1 MAGGG
6 EGNTWIYALVGGS
19 ILAFVGM
26 GLHGSHVGPG
36 WLSAALLAI
45 GGLSVVFGSCESMI
59 KSVEGLGKRLGW
71 NEFVAGTMAG
81 LASNIPE
88 IVMLGFVVKANPRV
102 AFVVVMLTLHVGA
115 MAFGLYCGLL
125 PRDARG
131 AAKLPAPLVKLS
143 TDLYACAGGMF
154 LAMGFLMIVI
164 HGFGPTAGTEKT
176 PALIPSDLYM
186 IGACLLM
193 VEVVAVVQLVKN
205 YAGTKIPTAQDTA
218 LAEVCVQE
226 GSALA
231 ATGVAKAIGEVTP
244 AALESESAPEP
255 TAEAE
260 ASAPSEGEAA
270 AAEKPPAPPEE
281 SAPANTPHLA
291 PDHDCDPTTEEEI
304 PSWGQ
309 IAFYGLVGIGTSVIG
324 GHAVGEF
331 AEILVEA
338 LTERGVSEMVGAII
352 LSVFA
357 CAGVFA
363 MIGMAHA
370 KGKFDIALS
379 GASGAVSQVPF
390 VVLPIVL
397 FLIAVFNQTGVTPPL
412 PDGGALAI
420 DLETTSVVIFGFPTM
435 LMMWKSI
442 QDDGQINWVETASMM
457 SLFGVI
463 LYFLAVHG

>member
-6 EGNTWIYALVGGS
+6 GGGNAWIYALVGGA
-19 ILAFVGM
+19 ILAFIGM
-26 GLHGSHVGPG
+26 GLHSAHMGPG
-36 WLSAALLAI
+36 WLSAGLLAI

-81 LASNIPE
+81 LASNVPE

-143 TDLYACAGGMF
+143 TDLYACAGGML
-154 LAMGFLMIVI
+154 LAMGVLMIVI
-164 HGFGPTAGTEKT
+164 HGFGPTAGTVQAPELL
-176 PALIPSDLYM
+176 PGDLYA
-186 IGACLLM
+186 IGACLLL
-193 VEVVAVVQLVKN
+193 VEVVAVVQLVRN
-205 YAGTKIPTAQDTA
+205 YAGTTIPTAQDTA
-218 LAEVCVQE
+218 KAEEALQTS
-226 GSALA
+226 SAIA
-231 ATGVAKAIGEVTP
+231 ASEVAAAIETVAPEATDADPAELPKPSETP
-244 AALESESAPEP
+244 AADI
-255 TAEAE
+255 
-260 ASAPSEGEAA
+260 AA
-270 AAEKPPAPPEE
+270 AAAVAAPE
-281 SAPANTPHLA
+281 
-291 PDHDCDPTTEEEI
+291 DDEEI
-304 PSWGQ
+304 PTWGK
-309 IAFYGLVGIGTSVIG
+309 IAFYGLLGIGTSVIG
-324 GHAVGEF
+324 GHAVGDF
-331 AEILVEA
+331 AGILVEA
-338 LTERGVSEMVGAII
+338 LTARGVSEMVGAMI

-357 CAGVFA
+357 CAGVFV
-363 MIGMAHA
+363 MIAMAHS
-370 KGKFDIALS
+370 KKKYDIALS

-397 FLIAVFNQTGVTPPL
+397 FLIAALNQTGVTPAL
-412 PDGGALAI
+412 PGGGALAI

-442 QDDGQINWVETASMM
+442 QDDGQVNWVETASMM
-457 SLFGVI
+457 ALFGVI